1 VRALRLALVPAGI
14 AFGVWAEWSAYEHGD
29 AAVALADLAVGC
41 VLVVCG
47 GAAWELRPASR
58 VGALMSLS
66 GLAWFLGTAFTPA
79 LYLHRGPL
87 VHLVLSYPTG
97 RVAGVA
103 AAVVAG
109 AYVDAALTP
118 VAEKDALTLVLSGA
132 MIGTAAIAYR
142 RTTGPLRTAR
152 RRALAAALAYGI
164 VLALGAVGRVAGLD
178 ADRAVLWAYDVVIAG
193 MVIMLFVDLLR
204 GRWREPVVTGLVLD
218 LGAAGDGS
226 TLQATLA
233 RALGDPGL
241 VLGYRMPDTGRLVD
255 EAGLAVELPEPGS
268 GRVVTP
274 IGEAGD
280 DAVLIHDEAVLAD
293 PGLVDAVA
301 AAARIAV
308 ANARLQADARV
319 RATQLEA
326 SRRRLVA
333 AGDDQRRRIEVELRV
348 GAERRLE
355 LVAAQ
360 LANARAAVSSD
371 AASAIG
377 ELERDL
383 EASRRE
389 LREFAHGVHPTVL
402 AHGGLMPALALL
414 VERST
419 LSVEVHGGV
428 ERLSDALEVTS
439 FFVCSEALANAAKHA
454 GATKVTVDV
463 RADDDVLVL
472 VVSDDGVGGA
482 DPSRGSGLRGLADRV
497 EAHGGR
503 MSVDGPA
510 AGGTRIVAELPLS

>member
-1 VRALRLALVPAGI
+1 
-14 AFGVWAEWSAYEHGD
+14 
-29 AAVALADLAVGC
+29 
-41 VLVVCG
+41 
-47 GAAWELRPASR
+47 
-58 VGALMSLS
+58 
-66 GLAWFLGTAFTPA
+66 
-79 LYLHRGPL
+79 
-87 VHLVLSYPTG
+87 
-97 RVAGVA
+97 
-103 AAVVAG
+103 
-109 AYVDAALTP
+109 
-118 VAEKDALTLVLSGA
+118 
-132 MIGTAAIAYR
+132 
-142 RTTGPLRTAR
+142 
-152 RRALAAALAYGI
+152 
-164 VLALGAVGRVAGLD
+164 VGRVAGLD
-178 ADRAVLWAYDVVIAG
+178 ADRAVLWAYDIVIAG

-218 LGAAGDGS
+218 LGAAGDGA

-308 ANARLQADARV
+308 ANARLQADARA

-333 AGDDQRRRIEVELRV
+333 AGDDQRRRIELELRV

-360 LANARAAVSSD
+360 LANARTAVSSD

-383 EASRRE
+383 DASRRE

-428 ERLSDALEVTS
+428 ERLPDALEVTS

-454 GATKVTVDV
+454 GATKVTIDV
-463 RADDDVLVL
+463 RAADDVLVL

-503 MSVDGPA
+503 LSVDSPA